1 MTATVTQILEG
12 TELATGE
19 RREASLA
26 YYVKGA
32 ADEAAA
38 LLAVGTAAPDTYL
51 GLARQSRRAKTI
63 GTDQYIVTARYANDV
78 SNDATDDPNGSITPP
93 TESSYQF
100 STGGGSETMFV
111 SLQTMQGLAGS
122 GVQNPTVPDFDGG
135 INVTDDGAQ
144 GVERTVPV
152 FNFSETH
159 YKTSAQVTQAYIGS
173 LFALTGTVNNATF
186 KGFAAGEVLFLGA
199 SGSKRGAYGDWELT
213 YNFAASPNTTNGTVG
228 NFTGVNKEGWD
239 YIWFQ
244 FEDVEDTAAKQL
256 VRRPAYLFVERVYK
270 RADFSL
276 LAI

>member
-1 MTATVTQILEG
+1 MPATVTQILDG
-12 TELATGE
+12 TELATGD
-19 RREASLA
+19 RREATLS

-32 ADEAAA
+32 ATEAEA
-38 LLAVGTAAPDTYL
+38 LTAVGVSAPDFYL
-51 GLARQSRRAKTI
+51 GLARQGRRAKPI
-63 GTDQYIVTARYANDV
+63 GTDQFLVTARYSDDV
-78 SNDATDDPNGSITPP
+78 SNDASDDPTGTSAP

-111 SLQTMQGLAGS
+111 SLETMQGLAAS
-122 GVQNPTVPDFDGG
+122 GAQNATVPDYDGG
-135 INVTDDGAQ
+135 INVTDDGPQ

-173 LFALTGTVNNATF
+173 LFALTGTVNNAAF

-199 SGSKRGAYGDWELT
+199 TGSKRGPTGDWELT
-213 YNFAASPNTTNGTVG
+213 YSFAASPNTVNGNIG
-228 NFTGVNKEGWD
+228 SFTGVNKNGWD
-239 YIWFQ
+239 YLWFQ

-270 RADFSL
+270 RANFSL

>member
-1 MTATVTQILEG
+1 MSPTVTQILEG
-12 TELATGE
+12 TELATGD
-19 RREASLA
+19 RREATLS

-32 ADEAAA
+32 IDEADA
-38 LLAVGTAAPDTYL
+38 LTAVGATAPDFYL
-51 GLARQSRRAKTI
+51 GLARQGRRAKPI
-63 GTDQYIVTARYANDV
+63 GNDQYVVTARYSNDV
-78 SNDATDDPNGSITPP
+78 SNDTQDDPGSSITPP

-111 SLQTMQGLAGS
+111 SLQTMQGLAAPGIP
-122 GVQNPTVPDFDGG
+122 NPTVPDYDGG

-173 LFALTGTVNNATF
+173 LFALTGTVNTAAF

-199 SGSKRGAYGDWELT
+199 SGSKRGAFGDWELT
-213 YNFAASPNTTNGTVG
+213 YNFAASPNITNGTVG
-228 NFTGVNKEGWD
+228 TFTGVNKQGWD
-239 YIWFQ
+239 YLWFQ
-244 FEDVEDTAAKQL
+244 FEDIEDTSAKQL
-256 VRRPAYLFVERVYK
+256 VRRPAYLFVERVY
-270 RADFSL
+270 RRTDFSL

>member
-1 MTATVTQILEG
+1 MPATVTQILEG
-12 TELATGE
+12 TELATGD
-19 RREASLA
+19 RREATLA
-26 YYVKGA
+26 YYVAGA
-32 ADEAAA
+32 STEAEA
-38 LLAVGTAAPDTYL
+38 LTAVGTASPDVYL
-51 GLARQSRRAKTI
+51 GLARQSRRARPLS
-63 GTDQYIVTARYANDV
+63 TDSYVVTARYSDDV
-78 SNDATDDPNGSITPP
+78 SNDSTDDPSGTVTPP
-93 TESSYQF
+93 TESTYEF

-122 GVQNPTVPDFDGG
+122 GVQNPTVPDYDGG
-135 INVTDDGAQ
+135 INVTDDGPQ

-173 LFALTGTVNNATF
+173 LFALTGTVNTAAF

-199 SGSKRGAYGDWELT
+199 RGSKRGPTGDWELT
-213 YNFAASPNTTNGTVG
+213 YSFAASPNIANGTIG
-228 NFTGVNKEGWD
+228 NFTGVNKDGWD
-239 YIWFQ
+239 YLWFQ

-256 VRRPAYLFVERVYK
+256 VRRPAYLFVERVYR

>member
-1 MTATVTQILEG
+1 MSPTVTQILEG
-12 TELATGE
+12 TELATGD
-19 RREASLA
+19 RREATLS

-32 ADEAAA
+32 IDEADA
-38 LLAVGTAAPDTYL
+38 LTAVGATAPDFYL
-51 GLARQSRRAKTI
+51 GLARQGRRAKPI
-63 GTDQYIVTARYANDV
+63 GNDQYVVTARYSNDV
-78 SNDATDDPNGSITPP
+78 SNDTQDDPGSSITPP

-111 SLQTMQGLAGS
+111 SLQTMQGLAAPGIP
-122 GVQNPTVPDFDGG
+122 NPTVPDYDGG

-173 LFALTGTVNNATF
+173 LFALTGTVNTAAF

-199 SGSKRGAYGDWELT
+199 SGSKRGAFGDWELT
-213 YNFAASPNTTNGTVG
+213 YNFAASPNITNGTVG
-228 NFTGVNKEGWD
+228 TFTGVNKQGWD
-239 YIWFQ
+239 YLWFQ
-244 FEDVEDTAAKQL
+244 FEDIEDTAAKQL